1 MNIPNTEIPLPT
13 IALYLNVG
21 LRSSQKYGPVHD
33 VSAQYVVDKLRDLGF
48 KVETAE
54 VRRSATEDTLVAAVS
69 FAGGTVGRGALLA
82 VPLGV
87 RLRLRRNLRGSVRGL
102 FALAHMCRQDCV
114 ASYNPETR
122 VGSLVGPHAEAWG
135 DFKVEFFL
143 FPSV

>member
-69 FAGGTVGRGALLA
+69 FAGGTVGRGAL
-82 VPLGV
+82 
-87 RLRLRRNLRGSVRGL
+87 

>member
-69 FAGGTVGRGALLA
+69 FAGGTVRPDA
-82 VPLGV
+82 
-87 RLRLRRNLRGSVRGL
+87 L
-102 FALAHMCRQDCV
+102 FALAYMCRQDCV

-122 VGSLVGPHAEAWG
+122 VGLLDGPYAEDWG